1 MSRVIIDETSSSKQ
15 SLCSEVIYD
24 CNLSDILYSIQ
35 MFMLS
40 IKNKI
45 RTSCVAQAPKYAKD
59 ESTALFL
66 YVSCKRAHSH
76 RFPPESL
83 FSCSLPL
90 FHTRLQLS
98 PQTFDFLY
106 FLLLTVIILLALLP
120 NGEVF
125 PALLRISSAV
135 NQVRHHRLESW
146 NVIFVSLCHHVGT
159 IGSTR
164 FQVWFS
170 YFLRP
175 WFVAVQLCNQTDGAI
190 KEPSEPTKA
199 VGQN

>member
-1 MSRVIIDETSSSKQ
+1 MWHKPQ
-15 SLCSEVIYD
+15 NMQKM
-24 CNLSDILYSIQ
+24 NLLPFSCMCLV
-35 MFMLS
+35 
-40 IKNKI
+40 KGHT
-45 RTSCVAQAPKYAKD
+45 RTD
-59 ESTALFL
+59 FL
-66 YVSCKRAHSH
+66 LKV
-76 RFPPESL
+76 L

-125 PALLRISSAV
+125 PALLRISSAL